1 MAISQVF
8 YVQTP
13 CRQGLWVLQALPTGT
28 VWPVLV
34 PCRNLY
40 STCASARKL
49 IGDYAPLV
57 HRCMRHASCV
67 ISHQLINN
75 IKAGQDGNFK
85 R

>member
-1 MAISQVF
+1 MVARALMAISQVF

-13 CRQGLWVLQALPTGT
+13 SRQGLWVLQALPTGT

-49 IGDYAPLV
+49 IGDYMHLLYIAACV
-57 HRCMRHASCV
+57 MRHAS
-67 ISHQLINN
+67 
-75 IKAGQDGNFK
+75 
-85 R
+85 